1 MLTTTLVYNNSK
13 ELIFIS
19 NVKNIS
25 TSVSDD
31 IIITNLT
38 GFITNTDVNL
48 WYKAFEQSCQEFI
61 KKGKKYKLLVNRKG
75 YTPEH
80 FTVQK
85 LWKEKFFS
93 AAILDNTIAA
103 AFLMEEGDI
112 LNHLIQSN
120 TKDNVIFSSNYDQI
134 FEWISNYK

>member
-1 MLTTTLVYNNSK
+1 M
-13 ELIFIS
+13 
-19 NVKNIS
+19 NVKNTS

-38 GFITNTDVNL
+38 GFITNADVNL
-48 WYKAFEQSCQEFI
+48 WFKAFEQSCQEFI

-93 AAILDNTIAA
+93 AAILDNTIAV
-103 AFLMEEGDI
+103 AFLIEEGDI
-112 LNHLIQSN
+112 LNHLKQSN

-134 FEWISNYK
+134 FEWLSTYK

>member
-13 ELIFIS
+13 ELIFIL
-19 NVKNIS
+19 NVKNTS
-25 TSVSDD
+25 TSVSED

-38 GFITNTDVNL
+38 GFITNADVNL
-48 WYKAFEQSCQEFI
+48 WFKAFEESCQKFI

-93 AAILDNTIAA
+93 AAILDNTIAI
-103 AFLMEEGDI
+103 AFLMEDGDI

-120 TKDNVIFSSNYDQI
+120 TKDNVIFSSNYDQM